1 MDINMLLI
9 LHVGTSL
16 NSRTADDIKRSL
28 LKKVYEHSSTS
39 VLLDCSRT
47 KDIDSVGLGV
57 LLSLSNHF
65 KEKGISFSLSHVSN
79 AMMGIMKIMR
89 LDRQIAIEPADEVK
103 ETQAV

>member
-1 MDINMLLI
+1 MLLI

-57 LLSLSNHF
+57 LLSLSNYF
-65 KEKGISFSLSHVSN
+65 KGKGIPFSLRNVSN
-79 AMMGIMKIMR
+79 AMLGLMKIMR
-89 LDRQIAIEPADEVK
+89 LDRQIVIEPPDEVK
-103 ETQAV
+103 VAQAV

>member
-1 MDINMLLI
+1 MLLI

-28 LKKVYEHSSTS
+28 LKRVHEHSSTS
-39 VLLDCSRT
+39 ILFDCSRT
-47 KDIDSVGLGV
+47 RDIDSVGLGV
-57 LLSLSNHF
+57 LLSLSNYF
-65 KEKGISFSLSHVSN
+65 KEKGIPFSLSNVSN

-103 ETQAV
+103 VAHVV